1 MNYNTAPA
9 GAIPNYPEGP
19 GSRSNAPET
28 SREAA
33 KTVIHVAKSHRGK
46 ILETL
51 QGEVF
56 GLSSEAI
63 ACRVGLTRYAVR
75 PRISELVASG
85 EVIETPFRE
94 KNGEGRNVVIWRA
107 AQ

>member
-1 MNYNTAPA
+1 MDYSNAPDGATMNYPQ
-9 GAIPNYPEGP
+9 YP

-33 KTVIHVAKSHRGK
+33 KTVVHIAKTHRAK
-46 ILETL
+46 ILQVL

-56 GLSSEAI
+56 GLSSDQI
-63 ACRVGLTRYAVR
+63 ASRVGLTKYAVR
-75 PRISELVASG
+75 SRVSELVASG
-85 EVIETPFRE
+85 EVVETPHRV
-94 KNGEGRNVVIWRA
+94 KNPESRSVVVWRA